1 MSNLSMFLN
10 VAGAVIGS
18 LAACIYGVRI
28 WMGKEQ
34 ANLAT
39 WFIIFILDFVGLYLA
54 YATGNTEPY
63 IQIGWCVAATI
74 ILLATFV
81 RKGEWVWSKTET
93 GVLLICLASVAVWLS
108 SKAVTVSLL
117 GYVAAAVIS
126 AIPQAKDYLKHPEAA
141 RKSAWVWQVS
151 IVAILFSIAA
161 KLANSEFG
169 AEHILVYVAL
179 LGLNAAMTYL
189 CLRTPKTGNSWGE
202 IDKTSRHGGFW

>member
-1 MSNLSMFLN
+1 MTNISLFLN
-10 VAGAVIGS
+10 VAGAGIGS
-18 LAACIYGVRI
+18 VAACLYGVRI

-39 WFIIFILDFVGLYLA
+39 WFIIFVLDFVGLYLA

-74 ILLATFV
+74 ILFATFV
-81 RKGEWVWSKTET
+81 RKSEWVWSKTET
-93 GVLLICLASVAVWLS
+93 RVLLICLASVAIWLS

-117 GYVAAAVIS
+117 GYVTAAVIS
-126 AIPQAKDYLKHPEAA
+126 AIPQAKDYLKNPEVA

-161 KLANSEFG
+161 KLVNGKFG
-169 AEHILVYVAL
+169 AKHILVYVAL
-179 LGLNAAMTYL
+179 LGLNAVMTYL
-189 CLRTPKTGNSWGE
+189 CLRYNKR
-202 IDKTSRHGGFW
+202 K

>member
-1 MSNLSMFLN
+1 MINLSVFLN
-10 VAGAVIGS
+10 VVGAVIGS
-18 LAACIYGVRI
+18 AAACLYGVRI

-81 RKGEWVWSKTET
+81 RKGQWVWSKTET
-93 GVLLICLASVAVWLS
+93 GVLLICLTSVAIWLS
-108 SKAVTVSLL
+108 SKAMTVSLL
-117 GYVAAAVIS
+117 GYVTADVIS
-126 AIPQAKDYLKHPEAA
+126 AIPQAKDYVKNPEAA

-161 KLANSEFG
+161 KLVNGEFG
-169 AEHILVYVAL
+169 AEHTLVYVAL

-189 CLRTPKTGNSWGE
+189 CLRAPNKQGE
-202 IDKTSRHGGFW
+202 GK

>member
-1 MSNLSMFLN
+1 MIDISLVLN

-18 LAACIYGVRI
+18 AAACLYGVRI
-28 WMGKEQ
+28 WMGKEK

-54 YATGNTEPY
+54 YVTGNTEPY
-63 IQIGWCVAATI
+63 IQIGWCVAAII

-93 GVLLICLASVAVWLS
+93 GILLICLASVAIWLS

-117 GYVAAAVIS
+117 GYVTAAVIS
-126 AIPQAKDYLKHPEAA
+126 VIPQAKDYLKNPEVA
-141 RKSAWVWQVS
+141 RKSAWLWQVS

-161 KLANSEFG
+161 KLVNGKTGVEDL
-169 AEHILVYVAL
+169 LVYVSL
-179 LGLNAAMTYL
+179 LVLNAVMTYL
-189 CLRTPKTGNSWGE
+189 CLRTTNKQGV
-202 IDKTSRHGGFW
+202 